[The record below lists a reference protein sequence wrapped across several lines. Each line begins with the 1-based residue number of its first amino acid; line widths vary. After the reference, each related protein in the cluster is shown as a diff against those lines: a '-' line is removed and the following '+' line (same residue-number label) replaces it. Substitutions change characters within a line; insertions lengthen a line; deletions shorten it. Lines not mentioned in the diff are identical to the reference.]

1 MSFQV
6 SPSFLKEEEKTNAE
20 FATLGQKK
28 ENLRTELPEHI
39 VNAMDG
45 ISRPVYPNQKGR
57 QNAAKFCIHWPV
69 YGHSPDCCR
78 KRMRDEVL
86 EQIGN
91 ERTAKKVTFTHDYS
105 ETRTKSLIGTREKQL
120 ISY

>member
-6 SPSFLKEEEKTNAE
+6 SPSFLNEEEKANAE

-28 ENLRTELPEHI
+28 GNLRTELPEHI

-45 ISRPVYPNQKGR
+45 ISRPVYPNQKRR
-57 QNAAKFCIHWPV
+57 QNAARFCIYWPA
-69 YGHSPDCCR
+69 YGHTPGCCR

-91 ERTAKKVTFTHDYS
+91 ERSAKN
-105 ETRTKSLIGTREKQL
+105 
-120 ISY
+120 SYFHSRL